1 MGVGDSIKNA
11 FKHPEDKTDSSDGGV
26 TGREGVP
33 GTTTSGD
40 PSMGGKHNTAE
51 PDSGGLGSNQS
62 TAGVVQNGDPSMGVS
77 QLSLVPSLR
86 SFSLTG

>member
-1 MGVGDSIKNA
+1 MGIGDSIKNA
-11 FKHPEDKTDSSDGGV
+11 FKHPEDKVGNDGGV

-51 PDSGGLGSNQS
+51 PDAGGMRDNQN
-62 TAGVVQNGDPSMGVS
+62 TAGVVQSGDPSMGVRR
-77 QLSLVPSLR
+77 LS
-86 SFSLTG
+86 